1 MRDPHFPLV
10 RIENGGPV
18 F

>member
-10 RIENGGPV
+10 V